1 MPWCLQCFSRG
12 LRIFVNIWGADDDPK
27 GKTVKHIKLHLIG
40 IGMLP
45 GKTKVCLMALQNFIV
60 VVPTFQVK
68 GKRICPPR
76 EVRHSCFPVFI
87 CKVSSRV
94 NNNHFSKFTIFRRLN
109 RAHQELSFKK
119 NSRKK
124 CFFCADLWSAKVFS
138 MLIILIDR
146 WQVLSYL
153 IRVPLLTQANH
164 TIYPKSWLTSI
175 VLTVFS
181 WSLKVNASKEEK
193 RACPFPSL
201 TPRQKKT
208 TKSFCR
214 QRVGFEISR
223 ERQGLLLQFR
233 TMAKRWQSSWK
244 TDWNYCGI
252 EFHEFVSTKSE
263 HFRPQSSQVRDVVM
277 RGPAPYKNRM
287 KYCFKSLL

>member
-1 MPWCLQCFSRG
+1 MYWISG
-12 LRIFVNIWGADDDPK
+12 TI
-27 GKTVKHIKLHLIG
+27 
-40 IGMLP
+40 
-45 GKTKVCLMALQNFIV
+45 
-60 VVPTFQVK
+60 
-68 GKRICPPR
+68 
-76 EVRHSCFPVFI
+76 
-87 CKVSSRV
+87 KVSSRV
-94 NNNHFSKFTIFRRLN
+94 KNHHFTKFAIFRWLN

-153 IRVPLLTQANH
+153 IRMPLLNQANH
-164 TIYPKSWLTSI
+164 AIWQKSWFTSI
-175 VLTVFS
+175 VLTVFP

-193 RACPFPSL
+193 RACPFSSS

-223 ERQGLLLQFR
+223 ERQGLLLQSR
-233 TMAKRWQSSWK
+233 KMAKRWQSSWK
-244 TDWNYCGI
+244 THWNYRGI
-252 EFHEFVSTKSE
+252 KFHKFLSE
-263 HFRPQSSQVRDVVM
+263 RSKLFRPPSGQASDEVA
-277 RGPAPYKNRM
+277 RGPVPYKNRT
-287 KYCFKSLL
+287 KDCFESLL